1 MCVTFCYLEGRPDS
15 AKDAFLRTMLKH
27 HSLRVISFEEPEVFV
42 SVDASCQKLLLLLLQ
57 LRVNEVKHMG
67 HAFGVRVG
75 HRVRHVV

>member
-1 MCVTFCYLEGRPDS
+1 
-15 AKDAFLRTMLKH
+15 MLKH

-57 LRVNEVKHMG
+57 LRVDEVKHMG

-75 HRVRHVV
+75 HRVRHVVKDVTEDSRGYFEVLRPE